1 MKGCCKIVLA
11 FQMLCNHLFAE
22 GAAYFPWL
30 CEAAR
35 GYCVAQRLAVL
46 GCSIHGPDTLPAWLL
61 WGCCSAVSG
70 FVFFSSAIDFIGDLE
85 HFFLY
90 SFVSVYP
97 QFSTE
102 RG

>member
-35 GYCVAQRLAVL
+35 GYCVAHRLAGIEVL
-46 GCSIHGPDTLPAWLL
+46 NPWP
-61 WGCCSAVSG
+61 
-70 FVFFSSAIDFIGDLE
+70 
-85 HFFLY
+85 
-90 SFVSVYP
+90 
-97 QFSTE
+97 
-102 RG
+102 